1 MVTRAAPGPVPT
13 EPVALAATIA
23 RVEAASGDLASAAVD
38 RMNATLPWFRALPA
52 AERSWISF
60 VASAGIAAFLEWARR
75 PASARTITADVFGS
89 APRELTR
96 AVTLHQ
102 TVDLVRATIDVVE
115 EQAGQLAAPG
125 QERQLRDA
133 VLRYSR
139 EVAFAAA
146 TVYAQAA
153 EARGAWDARL
163 EALVADAVLRN
174 EIDDALRSR
183 AAALGWG
190 SPAHVFVVA
199 GLAPAQDPQVV
210 IDAVRQQSRHHGLD
224 GICAVHGRE
233 LVAVLGGAINPML
246 AASHLSALFNEG
258 PVVVGPAVADLSSA
272 GSSAADAL
280 SGLRACAA
288 WPDAPRPVAADD
300 LWPERALAGDQHARQ
315 HLIDD
320 VYRPL
325 AQARGGLLD
334 TTVTLLEH
342 AGSLEGTARAL
353 FVHPNT
359 VRYRIRRVA
368 EVCGF
373 SPVRPREAFVLRL
386 ALAFGR
392 LAELVP
398 PHSDLTPLL
407 PIHHD
412 PPDFGGNLQ
421 NRHANIV

>member
-1 MVTRAAPGPVPT
+1 MATRATAGPAPA
-13 EPVALAATIA
+13 EPVALAETIA
-23 RVEAASGDLASAAVD
+23 RLEAASGSLASAAVD
-38 RMNATLPWFRALPA
+38 RMNATFPWFRALSA

-89 APRELTR
+89 APQELTR
-96 AVTLHQ
+96 AVSLHQ

-115 EQAGQLAAPG
+115 EQADQLAAPG
-125 QERQLRDA
+125 QEQLLRDA

-174 EIDDALRSR
+174 EVDDALRSR

-190 SPAHVFVVA
+190 NPTHVFVVA
-199 GLAPAQDPQVV
+199 GLAPAQDPQIV

-224 GICAVHGRE
+224 VICAVHGRE
-233 LVAVLGGAINPML
+233 LVAILGGATPPMR
-246 AASHLSALFNEG
+246 AATHLSALFDDG
-258 PVVVGPAVADLSSA
+258 PVVVGPEVADLASA

-280 SGLRACAA
+280 AGLRACTA

-368 EVCGF
+368 DVCGF
-373 SPVRPREAFVLRL
+373 SPVRPRGAFVLRL
-386 ALAFGR
+386 ALAVGR
-392 LAELVP
+392 LAEQVP
-398 PHSDLTPLL
+398 PHSDLAPLL
-407 PIHHD
+407 PTHHD
-412 PPDFGGNLQ
+412 SSDFGGNLQ
-421 NRHANIV
+421 NGRTNVV